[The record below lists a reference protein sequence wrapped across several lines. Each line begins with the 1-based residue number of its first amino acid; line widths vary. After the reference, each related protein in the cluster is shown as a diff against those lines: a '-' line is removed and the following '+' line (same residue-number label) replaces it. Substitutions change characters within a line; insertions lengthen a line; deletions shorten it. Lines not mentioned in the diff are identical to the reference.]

1 MEESALQVY
10 QERLGV
16 QRIGESA
23 RSCLVMV
30 VIWFLGKEG
39 LSKESRLR
47 RGRRDEETRAAR
59 SRKGRSFEH
68 QLERENVQI

>member
-1 MEESALQVY
+1 MEESALQVF

-39 LSKESRLR
+39 ESRLR

-68 QLERENVQI
+68 QRENMQI